1 MLITLLY
8 CECNHFRKR
17 YFPVKCFR
25 FSFSNRIVF
34 FLNTR
39 NTSKVS
45 VRPSET
51 DVPGGL
57 SGLAKHCVQTVHK
70 IKKSEP
76 FASLRTA
83 SVCFLFQVLE
93 VWYIILKYNKW
104 VWYIIAFSGEQNL
117 FCNALQTSV
126 FSSVVRNESEP
137 FVYSFSLFF
146 AFRRWKY
153 DISHLSTIYE
163 YDIS

>member
-1 MLITLLY
+1 MQSLSKTLNGHKLWDSLLL
-8 CECNHFRKR
+8 CAWQQCAA
-17 YFPVKCFR
+17 
-25 FSFSNRIVF
+25 FSFLSQSGSQYVH
-34 FLNTR
+34 
-39 NTSKVS
+39 
-45 VRPSET
+45 P
-51 DVPGGL
+51 PL

-76 FASLRTA
+76 FALLRTA

>member
-1 MLITLLY
+1 MLVTLLY

-25 FSFSNRIVF
+25 LSFFNRIVF

-70 IKKSEP
+70 IKKVNP
-76 FASLRTA
+76 LRHCIQLQFVFVSGVGSMIHHT
-83 SVCFLFQVLE
+83 QV
-93 VWYIILKYNKW
+93 
-104 VWYIIAFSGEQNL
+104 Q
-117 FCNALQTSV
+117 
-126 FSSVVRNESEP
+126 
-137 FVYSFSLFF
+137 
-146 AFRRWKY
+146 
-153 DISHLSTIYE
+153 
-163 YDIS
+163 